1 MEIPSE
7 VKPALWGAVGGAIA
21 LAIVGFT
28 WGGWVTG
35 GAAETVA
42 KQRASKAVVT
52 ALAPICVDQFRRQAD
67 ASASLVELK
76 KASSWQ
82 QGTFVEKGGWATMPG
97 TNSPDSAVAKACA
110 ETLAMAK

>member
-7 VKPALWGAVGGAIA
+7 TKPALWGAAGGALV
-21 LAIVGFT
+21 LAVVGFT

-35 GAAETVA
+35 GTAERNA
-42 KQRASKAVVT
+42 KVRASAAIVT
-52 ALAPICVDQFRRQAD
+52 ALAPICVDKFQRQTD

-82 QGTFVEKGGWATMPG
+82 QATFVEKGGWATMPG
-97 TNSPDSAVAKACA
+97 STSPDSAVARACA
-110 ETLAMAK
+110 EILATAK

>member
-35 GAAETVA
+35 GAAETAA
-42 KQRASKAVVT
+42 KQRASMAVVT
-52 ALAPICVDQFRRQAD
+52 ALAPICVDKFRRQAD